1 MNKCGDCIFF
11 NFCERYTTKN
21 ETFPETN
28 GCKAFKPKPNREMEK
43 AIKMLFNEYAK
54 AKKQEWVE
62 KPLAY
67 ALYQVWKKFDVEANK
82 KWIKKNQLMQN
93 TI

>member
-1 MNKCGDCIFF
+1 MAKCGDCIHF

-28 GCKAFKPKPNREMEK
+28 GCKAFKPKPDRKMEK
-43 AIKMLFNEYAK
+43 AIKMLIDEYEK

-62 KPLAY
+62 NPLAY
-67 ALYQVWKKFDVEANK
+67 ALYQVWREVDRKKGNK
-82 KWIKKNQLMQN
+82 K
-93 TI
+93 